1 MLDYIILF
9 LPLNNLW

>member
-1 MLDYIILF
+1 MLNYIILF